1 MKKYFDYSFFCSI
14 LAIVFTLGYLIVR
27 IFVGLDFTDEM
38 QYYGQIHGLISSNKL
53 FSTDFFIQ
61 QTGYLL
67 IYPFLKFIFIFDPT
81 INFINLILYTRL
93 LLFLFIVAISLL
105 LFFLSS
111 NYRLISRVIGSCLV
125 AISITEY
132 LPFAFSYNTIG
143 FLLSSLILMIWLFF
157 ENQHKVYILSF
168 LIVLLGWTY
177 PPLGILFSILI
188 LVDCIIYSKRKNFFK
203 IIISL
208 LFISLAFILIIFSL
222 NFFDI
227 NTFAKSLIFSGYFDS
242 GFFLLFSNNIYL
254 IFLSLVFIPGI
265 LFIYLLF
272 YENKFLIFIRRNY
285 AFIFPVL
292 SLFFLF
298 LGFALIFT
306 KYFWK
311 FSILLW
317 STSICIMILEKEI
330 EALKKSLLLKILF
343 SCLLISL
350 VHTFTSSNSFTVS
363 YRGFFLTI
371 GFLFLVFSSLSQKNI
386 IKTLYIDFLGV
397 IIVMGILGNILVNP
411 YRDKNNFAILSERE
425 SFISYEKLL
434 ISNAKFMAINE
445 FKKNVIIEKNKTLL
459 VIGPHPWIYFALNA
473 KPNTPYLFMHFV
485 LSSNKQIKK
494 VENFI
499 IDNLEN
505 RNPDYIINTMPN
517 ASFFFKNKI
526 KVILENYS
534 CTKFIFPEKLNIVIK
549 KETDY
554 QLPSQIEVCQKI
566 K

>member
-1 MKKYFDYSFFCSI
+1 M
-14 LAIVFTLGYLIVR
+14 L
-27 IFVGLDFTDEM
+27 
-38 QYYGQIHGLISSNKL
+38 
-53 FSTDFFIQ
+53 
-61 QTGYLL
+61 
-67 IYPFLKFIFIFDPT
+67 
-81 INFINLILYTRL
+81 
-93 LLFLFIVAISLL
+93 
-105 LFFLSS
+105 
-111 NYRLISRVIGSCLV
+111 
-125 AISITEY
+125 
-132 LPFAFSYNTIG
+132 
-143 FLLSSLILMIWLFF
+143 WLFF
-157 ENQHKVYILSF
+157 ENRYKIYILSF

-177 PPLGILFSILI
+177 PPLGVLFSILI
-188 LVDCIIYSKRKNFFK
+188 LADCIIYSKIKDFFK

-208 LFISLAFILIIFSL
+208 FFISLTFILLIFSL

-227 NTFAKSLIFSGYFDS
+227 NTFTKSLIFSGYFDN
-242 GFFLLFSNNIYL
+242 GFLILLSNNIYL
-254 IFLSLVFIPGI
+254 IFFSLVFIPGI

-285 AFIFPVL
+285 AFIFPLL

-298 LGFALIFT
+298 LGFVLIFT
-306 KYFWK
+306 KYFWS

-317 STSICIMILEKEI
+317 FASICIMILEKEI
-330 EALKKSLLLKILF
+330 EAIKKSLLLKILF

-350 VHTFTSSNSFTVS
+350 IFTLVSGNSFMVL

-397 IIVMGILGNILVNP
+397 IIVLGILGNILINP
-411 YRDKNNFAILSERE
+411 YRDKNNFAILSEKE

-459 VIGPHPWIYFALNA
+459 VLGPHPWIYFALNA
-473 KPNTPYLFMHFV
+473 KPNTPYLFMHFL

-505 RNPDYIINTMPN
+505 RNPDYIVNAMPN

-526 KVILENYS
+526 KVILEKYS
-534 CTKFIFPEKLNIVIK
+534 CKKFIFPEKLNIAIK
-549 KETDY
+549 KEIHY